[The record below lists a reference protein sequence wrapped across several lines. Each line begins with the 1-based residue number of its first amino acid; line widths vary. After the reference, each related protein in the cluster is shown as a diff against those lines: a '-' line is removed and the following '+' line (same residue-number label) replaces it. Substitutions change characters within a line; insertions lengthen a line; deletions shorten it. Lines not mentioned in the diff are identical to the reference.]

1 MDTHIPEINKRI
13 KELIN
18 HYTGGRVAPFS
29 ELLNG
34 VSQQKLNRLF
44 NIDTR
49 TGKYPLV
56 TTDILVAITEK
67 FVDINSEWL
76 LKGVP
81 PMIIDSKN
89 AYSPND
95 TNNKHAFISSKYDS
109 NVSPTNAKNV
119 SPTVSPTRNLGVP
132 KVVTVSEND
141 KELIPLVPVKAA
153 AGYLNGY
160 GDPVFVESLPTIQ
173 FPNFGAGSHRAFEIK
188 GSSMN
193 PTLHNK
199 SIVIARWVESFDD
212 IEEDAR
218 KIYIVVTKEY
228 GIVAKRVLN
237 RINDRGVLVMVSD
250 NNNKKDYGNYDVYP
264 EDVKELWYVR
274 GQLSFEFPEP
284 DHSLVNRIDDLESR
298 FNKLYEQQLKIT

>member
-1 MDTHIPEINKRI
+1 MDSHIPEINKRI

-29 ELLNG
+29 DMLNG

-67 FVDINSEWL
+67 FVEVNSEWL
-76 LKGVP
+76 LKGAA
-81 PMIIDSKN
+81 PMISTYDN
-89 AYSPND
+89 TRTPND
-95 TNNKHAFISSKYDS
+95 SDGITVPNQSINAH
-109 NVSPTNAKNV
+109 NVSPTAKQNV
-119 SPTVSPTRNLGVP
+119 SPTVSPTHNLGLP
-132 KVVTVSEND
+132 KVITVSENE

-160 GDPVFVESLPTIQ
+160 GDPVYVETLPTIRM
-173 FPNFGAGSHRAFEIK
+173 PNLGIGSHRAFEIK

-193 PTLHNK
+193 PTFHNK
-199 SIVIARWVESFDD
+199 SIVIGRWVESFDE
-212 IEEDAR
+212 IQER
-218 KIYIVVTKEY
+218 RIYVVVTKEY

-237 RINDRGVLVMVSD
+237 RIEERGVITLISD
-250 NNNKKDYGNYDVYP
+250 NSNKSDYGNYDVDV
-264 EDVKELWYVR
+264 EEVKELWYVR
-274 GQLSFEFPEP
+274 ANLSFEFPEP
-284 DHSLVNRIDDLESR
+284 DNSQLSRIDDIEAR
-298 FNKLYEQQLKIT
+298 MTTFENKINNLLK